1 MAVVTQ
7 VVQVDNY
14 ETSSKIVA
22 KRVRFKIIYKDRI
35 KREMEKFCVY
45 IYIQDSYIDR
55 ELENLADVASKRMIQ
70 SSPRVS
76 VQDRGNFCKM
86 ARGC

>member
-35 KREMEKFCVY
+35 KREMERFCVY
-45 IYIQDSYIDR
+45 IYRIRTLIESWKI
-55 ELENLADVASKRMIQ
+55 LLTLLLNV
-70 SSPRVS
+70 
-76 VQDRGNFCKM
+76 
-86 ARGC
+86 